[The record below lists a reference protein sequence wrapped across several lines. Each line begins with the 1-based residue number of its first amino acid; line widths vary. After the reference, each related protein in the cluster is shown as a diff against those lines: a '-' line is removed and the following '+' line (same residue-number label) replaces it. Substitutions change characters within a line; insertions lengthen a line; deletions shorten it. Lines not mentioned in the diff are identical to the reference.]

1 MPLNIW
7 IFGLQSSSFTTIS
20 FGKLVAIHMGWTRD
34 LCNFRYY
41 YLIISATQY
50 SPVPDLIPFIL
61 MPGTENQFTPPKE
74 DWTLVND
81 GLRLQKKFWPG
92 GLLIWY
98 ITCHRLPETINEAL
112 FFSQHLVSFVRF
124 TEVVATVAC
133 EYFAKVSVTLLHNA
147 GCICEAM
154 SKMARFLIT
163 PGKC

>member
-1 MPLNIW
+1 M
-7 IFGLQSSSFTTIS
+7 
-20 FGKLVAIHMGWTRD
+20 
-34 LCNFRYY
+34 
-41 YLIISATQY
+41 
-50 SPVPDLIPFIL
+50 
-61 MPGTENQFTPPKE
+61 
-74 DWTLVND
+74 
-81 GLRLQKKFWPG
+81 
-92 GLLIWY
+92 Y

-133 EYFAKVSVTLLHNA
+133 EYFAKVSVALLHNA